1 MRSGDLPRAFGP
13 PPAEPAAIAAF
24 GDLIEDLRRF
34 QDAVAGTNP
43 PLAEINTARTAIQ
56 AATKALAPYVVPE
69 AEQLFGKVYDRPGR
83 GHGLLPP
90 VTYDVRD
97 EDSVRGRV
105 TFTRFYLGGGAAAHG
120 GSLPLV
126 FDEMFGLLSG
136 AASSRGLTRT
146 AFLHLN
152 YRAITPLDRELT
164 ITGQVQSVDGRK
176 IVIAGEL
183 RDGDLL
189 LCDAE
194 GLFVTLKPGQP

>member
-1 MRSGDLPRAFGP
+1 V
-13 PPAEPAAIAAF
+13 EAF

-34 QDAVAGTNP
+34 HDAIAGTNP
-43 PLAEINTARTAIQ
+43 PLSEINAARAAIQ
-56 AATKALAPYVVPE
+56 AATDAVAPYVVPE
-69 AEQLFGKVYDRPGR
+69 AEQLFGKIYDRPGR

-90 VTYDVRD
+90 VIYDVR
-97 EDSVRGRV
+97 EEERVQGRV

-136 AASSRGLTRT
+136 AATSRGLTRT

-152 YRAITPLDRELT
+152 YRAITPLDRELS
-164 ITGQVQSVDGRK
+164 ITGEVQSVEGRK
-176 IVIAGEL
+176 TMITGEL
-183 RDGDLL
+183 RDGDTL

-194 GLFVTLKPGQP
+194 GLFVALKPGQP

>member
-1 MRSGDLPRAFGP
+1 MRSGDLPFGP
-13 PPAEPAAIAAF
+13 PPAEPEAVKAF

-34 QDAVAGTNP
+34 HDAVAGTNP
-43 PLAEINTARTAIQ
+43 PLAQINTAGAAMQ
-56 AATKALAPYVVPE
+56 AATAAIAPYVVPE
-69 AEQLFGKVYDRPGR
+69 KDQLFGKVYDRPGR

-90 VTYDVRD
+90 VTYDVRE

-136 AASSRGLTRT
+136 ASTSRGLSRT
-146 AFLHLN
+146 AYLHLN

-164 ITGQVQSVDGRK
+164 IIGQVQSVEGRK
-176 IVIAGEL
+176 IIITGEL
-183 RDGDLL
+183 RDGETL